1 MQGRRSRASAA
12 RGRRSAPRRIARAA
26 PPGSALCRAL
36 GFGLLLLLG
45 ACTNSPYPEADSG
58 KKVLYL
64 PYFEAPRKLD
74 PQVTYSTVDHAIV
87 GRIYDTLLEY
97 HYLERPYRVIPGMLE
112 SVPEP
117 EPQADGKVR
126 YALRLRDGLSYA
138 VDECFAV
145 RGSSAEVR
153 AARKRPVRAAD
164 ILFALER
171 IADPKVAS
179 DVGGAFA
186 VVEGFDEFR
195 SRLVER
201 RKQEAAFERL
211 PVSQQYAAV
220 GGISGVAVLGE
231 RDVTITLRE
240 VYPQFRYWMAMNFLS
255 PVASEAVEHY
265 DGQGG
270 RDDFAEHPVGTGPY
284 RIVSYEKHARIVLEK
299 NPDWY
304 GVTHPEQKAPG
315 ATFPASDD
323 PALSRRAG
331 QPLPLVERVE
341 LRMEKERIPSFGK
354 FLQGYYD
361 MSAVAKES
369 FDKVVLQDRISPEMQ
384 ARGVSLKKTVAPGVY
399 YIGFNMDDPVI
410 GRAGGERARA
420 IRQALSLATDVQEF
434 LRLFMNGRGVLAQ
447 QPLPPGLFGFDEAY
461 RNPYRQPSLEKAR
474 ALLASAGLS
483 GGVDPKTGRPL
494 VLTFDVPDTA
504 PEELLR
510 FRFWVDQWRRLG
522 IDVKLEATTY
532 NAFQEKVRKGS
543 YQIFQWGWIADYPD
557 PENFMF
563 LLTTPMARSVSQGP
577 NTANFKDAEYDR
589 LFSEMRTRDDDAERA
604 RIIGEMRTILERERP
619 WIELF
624 HPEDYVLVQ
633 GWTKDVVPFGMSVPM
648 TKYYDVE
655 PTERRANRAAWNAP
669 VLWPAYVFVLVL
681 AALVAPAVVT
691 YRRERQ

>member
-1 MQGRRSRASAA
+1 MRLSGARTGPRLLGRSWA
-12 RGRRSAPRRIARAA
+12 RRLLARAA
-26 PPGSALCRAL
+26 LLSAAFAL
-36 GFGLLLLLG
+36 VG
-45 ACTNSPYPEADSG
+45 CTNSPYPEADSG
-58 KKVLYL
+58 KKVLYI
-64 PYFEAPRKLD
+64 PYLEAPRKLD

-87 GRIYDTLLEY
+87 GRLYDTLLEY

-117 EPQADGKVR
+117 ELLPDGKVR
-126 YALRLRDGLSYA
+126 YSLHLRDGLSYT
-138 VDECFAV
+138 VDDCFRV
-145 RGSSAEVR
+145 RGASADVR
-153 AARKRPVRAAD
+153 VQGKRPVVAAD

-195 SRLVER
+195 VRLVER
-201 RKQEAAFERL
+201 RKEQPGFAEL
-211 PVSQQYAAV
+211 PVSKQYAEV
-220 GGISGVAVLGE
+220 GGISGVSVTSAQ
-231 RDVTITLRE
+231 DATITLGE

-255 PVASEAVEHY
+255 PVAFEAVEHY
-265 DGQGG
+265 DGKGG
-270 RDDFAEHPVGTGPY
+270 RDDFAEHPVATGPY
-284 RIVSYEKHARIVLEK
+284 RMVSYEKHARIVLEK

-315 ATFPASDD
+315 ATFPDSDD
-323 PALSRRAG
+323 PKLKRRSG

-361 MSAVAKES
+361 MSTIAKES

-384 ARGVSLKKTVAPGVY
+384 ARGVGLEKTVAPGVY
-399 YIGFNMDDPVI
+399 YIGFNLDDPVI

-420 IRQALSLATDVQEF
+420 IRQALSLATDVREF
-434 LRLFMNGRGVLAQ
+434 LRLFMNGRGVVAQ
-447 QPLPPGLFGFDEAY
+447 QPIPPGLFGHDASY
-461 RNPYRQPSLEKAR
+461 RNPYRQPNLEKAR
-474 ALLASAGLS
+474 ALLASAGLP
-483 GGVDPKTGRPL
+483 GGVDPKTGKPL

-557 PENFMF
+557 PENFLF

-589 LFSEMRTRDDDAERA
+589 LFSAMRTRDDDAERA
-604 RIIGEMRTILERERP
+604 RVIGEMRAILERERP

-648 TKYYDVE
+648 TKYYDIDPE
-655 PTERRANRAAWNAP
+655 TRRARREAWNAP
-669 VLWPAYVFVLVL
+669 VLWPAYVLVLLL
-681 AALVAPAVVT
+681 AALVIPAVVT
-691 YRRERQ
+691 FRRERQ